1 MSSLESIKEKERRIT
16 LLRQNLTIFKNA
28 VRRTRAITEETFN
41 RAEIGL
47 TQDYVYRDI
56 VEEQIEAYKITK
68 KIADESI
75 NTENW
80 SALNEVANRE
90 KNKLA
95 ECLKTYERV
104 RDVEALEISN
114 NAILDEENARQFMLN
129 CMADLIGELIE
140 LSGDKSELVIE
151 EAKSLLADV
160 SFSVTPVDDMSTN
173 DIPLNNEPVRRV
185 HFDDE

>member
-1 MSSLESIKEKERRIT
+1 M
-16 LLRQNLTIFKNA
+16 
-28 VRRTRAITEETFN
+28 
-41 RAEIGL
+41 
-47 TQDYVYRDI
+47 
-56 VEEQIEAYKITK
+56 
-68 KIADESI
+68 
-75 NTENW
+75 
-80 SALNEVANRE
+80 
-90 KNKLA
+90 A

-140 LSGDKSELVIE
+140 LNGDKSELVID